1 MNDPM
6 TVAKKALSAYTDSD
20 REALEALIA
29 EDFHFTSP
37 IEIGSIARPIS
48 SDAGRITSA

>member
-6 TVAKKALSAYTDSD
+6 TVAKKALNAYADSD
-20 REALEALIA
+20 RSALEAVIA

-37 IEIGSIARPIS
+37 IDNRQSARS
-48 SDAGRITSA
+48 QDLLRAMLAE